1 MEQHKQ
7 MKQDL
12 YTIRA
17 LESKGY
23 SLDEVIKLSD
33 EEIDKLQLSNKLL
46 VNIKDYKS
54 RGAKP
59 VEVIKEKIAEDISV
73 DEVSRNVAPEVIE
86 SYVVDTEEQ
95 IKVSEEVQVI
105 AEELAPVVEEE
116 EDVVVIER
124 VEASKEDLDIIKE
137 ALKTKELKSV
147 ANYVK
152 HLKSLVP
159 ESILSSVDSSVVSQL
174 INERIAEVKEN
185 AK

>member
-116 EDVVVIER
+116 DVVVIER

-174 INERIAEVKEN
+174 INERITEVKEN

>member
-23 SLDEVIKLSD
+23 ILDEVIKLSD

-86 SYVVDTEEQ
+86 AYVVDTEEQ

-105 AEELAPVVEEE
+105 AEELAPVVEE

>member
-23 SLDEVIKLSD
+23 ALDEVIKLSD
-33 EEIDKLQLSNKLL
+33 EEIDGLQLSNKLL

-73 DEVSRNVAPEVIE
+73 DEVSRNVAPEIIE
-86 SYVVDTEEQ
+86 AYVVDTEEQ
-95 IKVSEEVQVI
+95 IKVSEEVEVI
-105 AEELAPVVEEE
+105 AEELAPVVEE

>member
-23 SLDEVIKLSD
+23 ILDEVIKLSD

-116 EDVVVIER
+116 DVVVIER

>member
-23 SLDEVIKLSD
+23 ILDEVIKLSD

-86 SYVVDTEEQ
+86 AYVVDTEEQ

-105 AEELAPVVEEE
+105 AEELAPVVEE

-159 ESILSSVDSSVVSQL
+159 ELILSSVDSSVVSQL